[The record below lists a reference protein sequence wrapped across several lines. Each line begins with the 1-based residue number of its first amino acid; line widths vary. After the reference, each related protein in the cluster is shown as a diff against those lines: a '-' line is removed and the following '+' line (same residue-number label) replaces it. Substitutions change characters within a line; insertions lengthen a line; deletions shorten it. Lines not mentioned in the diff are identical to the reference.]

1 MKTPQKIRAVVIIF
15 LAVCLFGNSGVT
27 AQSSRAGSGD
37 KPLYVVV
44 CGTPVGI
51 RLKSHGVIIT
61 GFMGFMTDDNS
72 YASPAKDSG
81 FSEGDRIIAING
93 IPDNTV

>member
-44 CGTPVGI
+44 CGTP
-51 RLKSHGVIIT
+51 
-61 GFMGFMTDDNS
+61 
-72 YASPAKDSG
+72 
-81 FSEGDRIIAING
+81 SEQAEVPRRHHNG
-93 IPDNTV
+93 IYGLYDG